1 MKINEAL
8 KKERLAQHK
17 TQARW
22 IKDINMSVSHYSEIE
37 SGYVRNGVSSDI
49 DSEDLIL
56 LLKSN
61 HDNINDFFDL
71 VQDSYIVSESTTV
84 AQQLFEELY
93 IAFTNKDYKKADK
106 IKKEIVQMPNI
117 PKSLRYC
124 ASLITADLKD
134 NMLSLDQ
141 KVKDEIDRYI
151 YQSNDWVNNNEAL
164 IIFGNSIPVLN
175 KENLVMRMGQLLRR
189 YKDINEFPKN
199 IKIRI
204 STICMNYL
212 YDAILNRKIDKHI
225 EECFKL
231 INELPADDVFGL
243 KKIIARYL
251 SDVYN
256 GKETYSE
263 ELRSIFIRSGMKNI
277 ADHLFI

>member
-1 MKINEAL
+1 
-8 KKERLAQHK
+8 
-17 TQARW
+17 
-22 IKDINMSVSHYSEIE
+22 
-37 SGYVRNGVSSDI
+37 
-49 DSEDLIL
+49 
-56 LLKSN
+56 
-61 HDNINDFFDL
+61 
-71 VQDSYIVSESTTV
+71 
-84 AQQLFEELY
+84 
-93 IAFTNKDYKKADK
+93 
-106 IKKEIVQMPNI
+106 MPNI

-151 YQSNDWVNNNEAL
+151 YQSNDWVNDNEAL

>member
-17 TQARW
+17 TQVRW

-37 SGYVRNGVSSDI
+37 SGYVRTGVSSDI

-61 HDNINDFFDL
+61 HVNINDFFDL

-151 YQSNDWVNNNEAL
+151 YQSNDWVNDNEAL